1 MILLVILKV
10 QSSAVR
16 GPSEFLPAI
25 ILMRSMMSSGKVA
38 LRSGAL
44 SSARRLGHLFGRAS
58 GIWLMKTGVG
68 GIGFPSASIAWVLGV
83 IAEATIFFCS
93 SPCPPIFSSSPGA
106 WETSSFFLIVF
117 FAGIFPG
124 FVSLLSGGFF
134 FSFRSSLFC
143 LEGSC
148 GRRTSVGAKSR
159 IICSDVGFSPVTLV

>member
-1 MILLVILKV
+1 
-10 QSSAVR
+10 
-16 GPSEFLPAI
+16 
-25 ILMRSMMSSGKVA
+25 MSSGKVA

-44 SSARRLGHLFGRAS
+44 SSARRLGRLFGRAS
-58 GIWLMKTGVG
+58 DIG

-83 IAEATIFFCS
+83 IVEATIFFCS
-93 SPCPPIFSSSPGA
+93 SPGPPIFSSSPGA